1 MAWVSVAI
9 QCTLGAFVTI
19 LIWMW
24 LIAHYPATQ
33 VTSFSFLSPMF
44 TLVIAILWL
53 GEPWTWSLAV
63 AMAGVAAGIVMVNRP
78 ATPAKAEAAQ
88 SQ

>member
-1 MAWVSVAI
+1 
-9 QCTLGAFVTI
+9 
-19 LIWMW
+19 MW

-44 TLVIAILWL
+44 TLLIAILWL

-63 AMAGVAAGIVMVNRP
+63 AMVGVALGIVMVNRP
-78 ATPAKAEAAQ
+78 AAPARPAPAQ
-88 SQ
+88 TH

>member
-1 MAWVSVAI
+1 
-9 QCTLGAFVTI
+9 
-19 LIWMW
+19 
-24 LIAHYPATQ
+24 
-33 VTSFSFLSPMF
+33 MF

-53 GEPWTWSLAV
+53 GEPWTWSLAI

-78 ATPAKAEAAQ
+78 AAPEKAEAAQ

>member
-1 MAWVSVAI
+1 
-9 QCTLGAFVTI
+9 
-19 LIWMW
+19 MW

-78 ATPAKAEAAQ
+78 AAPTKAEAAQ